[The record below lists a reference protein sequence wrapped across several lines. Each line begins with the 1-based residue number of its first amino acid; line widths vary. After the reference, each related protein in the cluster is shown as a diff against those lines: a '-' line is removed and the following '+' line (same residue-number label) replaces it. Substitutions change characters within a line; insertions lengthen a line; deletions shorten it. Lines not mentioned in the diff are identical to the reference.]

1 MRAQCARRFVPC
13 RPPSEAAL
21 RQSLRREPKSLAV
34 IGQQFYSCAPAA
46 AEDEQTA
53 GKGIGVE
60 FLTAQLRQRIDP
72 FPAVDP
78 VYRYQDTQL
87 RRDLNQDADSH
98 SSRLSAARYEAEA
111 SFNWIRSFAWRP
123 SSPIT
128 HSVNDSP
135 RGPTSST
142 NLGGSGLADAREA
155 AAMRRFR

>member
-72 FPAVDP
+72 FPAVDG
-78 VYRYQDTQL
+78 VYRNQDAQL

-98 SSRLSAARYEAEA
+98 SSRLSVARYEADA

-123 SSPIT
+123 SSSIT
-128 HSVNDSP
+128 HSGSASP
-135 RGPTSST
+135 RGATSST
-142 NLGGSGLADAREA
+142 NLGRAGLEGSPSA
-155 AAMRRFR
+155 AASRRFR